1 MEYLGGFSFAVKEID
16 AMGEI
21 EGYAST
27 FGKVPDRQ
35 GDVVKRGAFVESIA
49 ETKGK
54 FPLLMGHDTGRI
66 CGFSVHAEEDSHGL
80 KIRGQLA
87 LDADEGRNCYA
98 IARLAHQLGTPL
110 RMSIGYMIR
119 EGGSEWDKL
128 GRIRTLTAVDLLE
141 TSFVAVP
148 ANDNARVTGVKD
160 CSKWTKREFEQ
171 HLRDV
176 GFSDVAAKRI
186 VAAGYDALDQRDVD
200 GAKDAAEVVDAL
212 RMFVFDTQIKES
224 WKCLQAR

>member
-1 MEYLGGFSFAVKEID
+1 MDYLGGFQFNVKELD

-27 FGKVPDRQ
+27 FGKAPDRQ
-35 GDVVKRGAFVESIA
+35 GDVVKRGAFIRTLEES
-49 ETKGK
+49 KGK

-66 CGFSVHAEEDSHGL
+66 CGFSTHAEEDSHGL

-98 IARLAHQLGTPL
+98 IARLAHQLNTPL
-110 RMSIGYMIR
+110 KMSIGYMIH

-128 GRIRTLTAVDLLE
+128 GRIRTLTSIDLLE

-148 ANDNARVTGVKD
+148 AQPNARVTGVK
-160 CSKWTKREFEQ
+160 SGTEWTKREFEQ

-186 VAAGYDALDQRDVD
+186 IAAGFDALGDQRDVD
-200 GAKDAAEVVDAL
+200 ESGIAELLGAT
-212 RMFVFDTQIKES
+212 RSFVFNSEIKES
-224 WKCLQAR
+224 LRCLQAQ